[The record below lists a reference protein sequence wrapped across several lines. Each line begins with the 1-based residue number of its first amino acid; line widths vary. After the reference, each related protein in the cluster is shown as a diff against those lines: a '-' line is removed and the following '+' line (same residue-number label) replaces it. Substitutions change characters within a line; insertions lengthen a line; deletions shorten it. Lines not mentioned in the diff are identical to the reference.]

1 MSDATFDLTG
11 RVAIVTGGGRG
22 IGRAIALGLAGAGAA
37 VVVAARSGQE
47 SEDVAR
53 EIRDKGGKAL
63 AIVTD
68 LTVHE
73 QLENLV
79 QKTLEAFGGRIDI
92 LVNNAAR
99 SFLRGL
105 LDLREDGWDKVFDTN
120 VKAVW
125 LLSRLV
131 ARKMMEQKCGQIINI
146 TTVGAEKAELGMA
159 AYGCSKAALKML
171 TRCMARE
178 WAAFGIRVN
187 AVGPTLTRT
196 EFSRPIWSNP
206 EVAKHV
212 SAAIPMGR
220 LAEPEEMVGAVLF
233 LASDAANFIT
243 GQSLYVDG
251 GSLTT

>member
-1 MSDATFDLTG
+1 MGEVKFDLSG
-11 RVAIVTGGGRG
+11 KVAIVTGGGKG
-22 IGRAIALGLAGAGAA
+22 IGRAIALGLATAGAS
-37 VVVAARSGQE
+37 VVVASRTQAE
-47 SEDVAR
+47 IDAVVE
-53 EIRDKGGKAL
+53 EIRAAGGKAL
-63 AIVTD
+63 AVVTD
-68 LTVHE
+68 LTVNE

-79 QKTLEAFGGRIDI
+79 RATLDAFGGRIDI

-105 LDLREDGWDKVFDTN
+105 LDLREDGWDKAFATN

-131 ARKMMEQKCGQIINI
+131 ARKMIEQKGGQIINI

-178 WAAFGIRVN
+178 WAGYGIRVN

-212 SAAIPMGR
+212 SSNIPMGR

-233 LASDAANFIT
+233 LASDAAGFVT

>member
-1 MSDATFDLTG
+1 MNAKFDLSG
-11 RVAIVTGGGRG
+11 KAAIVTGGGRG
-22 IGRAIALGLAGAGAA
+22 IGRAIALGLANSGASVA
-37 VVVAARSGQE
+37 VTSRTQKEVDVVAE
-47 SEDVAR
+47 
-53 EIRDKGGKAL
+53 EIKKSGGKAL
-63 AIVTD
+63 AVVAD
-68 LTVHE
+68 LTVNE

-79 QKTLEAFGGRIDI
+79 QATVGEFGKIDI

-99 SFLRGL
+99 SFLRSL
-105 LDLREDGWDKVFDTN
+105 IDLREDGWDKVFNTN

-131 ARKMMEQKCGQIINI
+131 ARKMMEQKSGRIINI

-178 WAAFGIRVN
+178 WAQFGIQVN
-187 AVGPTLTRT
+187 AVGPGLTKT
-196 EFSRPIWSNP
+196 DFSKPIWSNP

-220 LAEPEEMVGAVLF
+220 LAEPEEIVGSVLF
-233 LASDAANFIT
+233 LASDAARFIT
-243 GQSLYVDG
+243 GHSIYVDG